1 MLNRKAYKWI
11 RKWIALSLC
20 IGLVLS
26 MTLCGCGKNA
36 ETVTDYGKSSA
47 LEKDDSS
54 STAGELTTEVR
65 ADSGF
70 IPPAQMQGDP
80 VWEKTIAVDDIP
92 VEISINT
99 LLWDEEPLHA
109 YEAMQITE
117 ADVHEE
123 QILRNL
129 FGDTAKK
136 MNCKLDESD
145 ELHSKIK
152 DIIVEIYVYVHP
164 ENLSTTD
171 NGSTVTETEKIS
183 SWFDEDKIF
192 CHCYEGEHEGIKYQL
207 MLCYQRL
214 DNLLYLAF
222 YPANPGDAIH
232 EPKYV
237 QATVV
242 DETGGLMIS
251 GRTEYDV
258 VKSKQNRT
266 QMSERDLKRMAN
278 AFMKD
283 QFGITLREENYSF
296 VMDQFFNDGKRELLF
311 LPWNY
316 DEKQN
321 GLSESDYKDAILD
334 GYEMEYRGSHLDFFL
349 YHIDELC
356 QKENYGKFQITD
368 NGVFGCTLKIA
379 YRYGKELS
387 DETNLLGFN
396 SMMNAFVEQLPEKLE
411 TESLKGYSLTCN
423 EAMLGYYPVF
433 KDEESTACAMIP
445 AWRLRLNGKNPQS
458 GKEVLITVFMN
469 AIDGTMIS
477 LESSK

>member
-1 MLNRKAYKWI
+1 MLHRKDYKWI

-47 LEKDDSS
+47 SEKEYSS

-109 YEAMQITE
+109 YEATQITE

-123 QILRNL
+123 QILQNL
-129 FGDTAKK
+129 FGDTAQK
-136 MNCKLDESD
+136 MNCKLDESE
-145 ELHSKIK
+145 ELHSKIEYK
-152 DIIVEIYVYVHP
+152 IVEIYVYVHP
-164 ENLSTTD
+164 ESLSTTD
-171 NGSTVTETEKIS
+171 NGSTVTELSKLS
-183 SWFDEDKIF
+183 SWFDEDDIF
-192 CHCYEGEHEGIKYQL
+192 CHCYEGEHEGITYQL

-237 QATVV
+237 QETVV
-242 DETGGLMIS
+242 DETGGPMIS

-296 VMDQFFNDGKRELLF
+296 VMDQFLNDGMRELLF

-349 YHIDELC
+349 YTLDELY
-356 QKENYGKFQITD
+356 QKENYGKIQITD
-368 NGVFGCTLKIA
+368 NGVFGCTMKIA
-379 YRYGKELS
+379 YRCGNELS
-387 DETNLLGFN
+387 DATTLLGFD

-411 TESLKGYSLTCN
+411 NEALKGCSLTCN

-433 KDEESTACAMIP
+433 KDEESTACTMIP
-445 AWRLRLNGKNPQS
+445 AWRLRLNGTNPQS
-458 GKEVLITVFMN
+458 NEGVLVTVFMN
-469 AIDGTMIS
+469 AMDGTMIS

>member
-1 MLNRKAYKWI
+1 MCLNGGKLNKTAI
-11 RKWIALSLC
+11 SIA
-20 IGLVLS
+20 LVLS
-26 MTLCGCGKNA
+26 IALCGCGKKA
-36 ETVTDYGKSSA
+36 ETVTDYGKSSTS
-47 LEKDDSS
+47 EKNAS
-54 STAGELTTEVR
+54 STSVDGSTTEIS
-65 ADSGF
+65 ADSGI

-80 VWEKTIAVDDIP
+80 VWEKTIAADDIP

-109 YEAMQITE
+109 FEAMQITE

-123 QILRNL
+123 QIVRNL

-145 ELHSKIK
+145 ELHSKIEYK
-152 DIIVEIYVYVHP
+152 IVEIYVYVHP
-164 ENLSTTD
+164 ESLSTTD
-171 NGSTVTETEKIS
+171 NGSTVTELSQLS
-183 SWFDEDKIF
+183 SWFDEDEIF
-192 CHCYEGEHEGIKYQL
+192 CHCYEGEHEGITYQL

-222 YPANPGDAIH
+222 YPVNPGDAIH

-242 DETGGLMIS
+242 DETGGPMIS

-296 VMDQFFNDGKRELLF
+296 VMDQFLNDGKRELLF

-316 DEKQN
+316 AEKQN

-334 GYEMEYRGSHLDFFL
+334 GYEMEYRGSHLNFFL
-349 YHIDELC
+349 FAIDELY
-356 QKENYGKFQITD
+356 QKENYGKIQITD

-379 YRYGKELS
+379 YRYGNELS
-387 DETNLLGFN
+387 DETTLLGFD

-433 KDEESTACAMIP
+433 KDEESTACTMIP
-445 AWRLRLNGKNPQS
+445 SWRLRLHGKNPQS

-469 AIDGTMIS
+469 AIDGTMIN
-477 LESSK
+477 LEETGN